1 MDRSGST
8 PGRRLRRLA
17 QLGAAALLAWHAGS
31 PALAAE
37 PPAARKPA
45 THTVAMEATAFSPP
59 ALVVRRGDTVVW
71 VNRDPF
77 PHTVTAG
84 DGTFDSK
91 IVLSGR
97 SWRHV
102 ARKLGEHQY
111 GCTLHPTMKG
121 KVTVE

>member
-8 PGRRLRRLA
+8 PGRRVRLWV
-17 QLGAAALLAWHAGS
+17 AALLAWSAVGS
-31 PALAAE
+31 ALAAE
-37 PPAARKPA
+37 PPAARKP
-45 THTVAMEATAFSPP
+45 TSHMVVMEATAFSPP

-84 DGTFDSK
+84 DGAFDSK
-91 IVLSGR
+91 IVAAGR
-97 SWRHV
+97 SWKHV
-102 ARKLGEHQY
+102 ARKPGEHRY

-121 KVTVE
+121 TLTVE

>member
-17 QLGAAALLAWHAGS
+17 RLGAAALLAWHAAS

-45 THTVAMEATAFSPP
+45 THTVVMEATAFSPP

-91 IVLSGR
+91 IVLPGR
-97 SWRHV
+97 SWKHV

-121 KVTVE
+121 TLTVE

>member
-1 MDRSGST
+1 MDRAGWT
-8 PGRRLRRLA
+8 PGRRVRRLA
-17 QLGAAALLAWHAGS
+17 RLWAAALLAWHAGG
-31 PALAAE
+31 PAVAAE
-37 PPAARKPA
+37 SPAARKPA
-45 THTVAMEATAFSPP
+45 SHTVVMEGTAFSPP

-77 PHTVTAG
+77 PHTATAG

-91 IVLSGR
+91 IIGPGR
-97 SWRHV
+97 SWKHV

-121 KVTVE
+121 TLTVE

>member
-1 MDRSGST
+1 MDWSGSM
-8 PGRRLRRLA
+8 PGRRVPLW
-17 QLGAAALLAWHAGS
+17 AAALLAWSAVGS
-31 PALAAE
+31 APAAE

-45 THTVAMEATAFSPP
+45 THTVVMEATAFSPP

-91 IVLSGR
+91 IVGPGR
-97 SWRHV
+97 PWRHV
-102 ARKLGEHQY
+102 ARKPGEHQY

-121 KVTVE
+121 KLTVE